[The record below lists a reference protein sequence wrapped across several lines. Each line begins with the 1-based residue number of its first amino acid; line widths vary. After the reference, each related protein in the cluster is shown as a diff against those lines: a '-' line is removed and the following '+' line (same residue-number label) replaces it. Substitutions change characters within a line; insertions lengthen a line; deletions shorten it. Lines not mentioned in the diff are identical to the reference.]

1 MSAYDD
7 QIGPKITAWLALAK
21 GCGDAVAAQVP
32 AIAHSRAHGPCSIHP
47 FCFPLWLQ
55 AADVQH
61 AFDEHRKILLC
72 ASQSAKPADADFGT
86 VLAGLSKAMGDVQV
100 LDRSRAWTASRC
112 IP

>member
-1 MSAYDD
+1 
-7 QIGPKITAWLALAK
+7 
-21 GCGDAVAAQVP
+21 
-32 AIAHSRAHGPCSIHP
+32 
-47 FCFPLWLQ
+47 LQ

-72 ASQSAKPADADFGT
+72 ASQSAKPADADFGI